1 MATDILNR
9 IFKQDF
15 RLNRGRASIIHRE
28 DNVLSAIEHRFAV
41 FARSIPFRPVYGGNL
56 KRYSNEP
63 LTKELEHK
71 LVLEIRTQLERERR
85 IKTVRRISIDSKDN
99 GEIVISVEVVL
110 LGSRDNLQFQT
121 VI

>member
-1 MATDILNR
+1 MANTILNR

-15 RLNRGRASIIHRE
+15 RLTRGRASLLNRE
-28 DNVLSAIEHRFAV
+28 DNVLSAIENRFGV
-41 FARSIPFRPVYGGNL
+41 FSRSIPFRPAYGGNL

-71 LVLEIRTQLERERR
+71 LVSEIRTQLERERR
-85 IKTVRRISIDSKDN
+85 IKTVRKITIDSRDN
-99 GEIVISVEVVL
+99 GEVVISVEAVL
-110 LGSRDNLQFQT
+110 IGSKDSLQFQT